1 MLWAVLFASTFG
13 HNILAR
19 YHSICR
25 CTYRHAVAFPIV
37 CCMRAHVK
45 IAAQVQKSK
54 GATCAKTMSCSH
66 FSSLPNAWKRQN
78 ISLTDYHRS
87 SHRDTY
93 RIGSQAE
100 SMLNVRRH
108 RIPGY
113 RNARHSMCNKSI
125 SLRAS
130 PRLNLRHSAR
140 ASTYPQS
147 LRCHAPAGGSCVT
160 TAVIKFSLN
169 TGSHAGGSG
178 SSRQVWSLVHCAR
191 LYALELGRSCDTTL
205 QHTARVRSASTS
217 LDGMPSD
224 NLDEHAIDN
233 ESSMQLL
240 SYHTTQQTPFDQA
253 STFVPPAS
261 CR

>member
-1 MLWAVLFASTFG
+1 MHIQACCGISNSMLHESACKDRGASSEVERCNLRKDHVLQSLLVASECLETTEHIAYRLPSFFAPR
-13 HNILAR
+13 HLP
-19 YHSICR
+19 CR
-25 CTYRHAVAFPIV
+25 QPT
-37 CCMRAHVK
+37 
-45 IAAQVQKSK
+45 
-54 GATCAKTMSCSH
+54 
-66 FSSLPNAWKRQN
+66 
-78 ISLTDYHRS
+78 
-87 SHRDTY
+87 
-93 RIGSQAE
+93 E